1 MPPKRKNNLQVAKS
15 GRVEIVNVEDTG
27 NDKDPQKNQRKPPG
41 VLKTKSKKKS
51 PKGTKTR
58 AKKKDVDEDNVE
70 SIEENLD
77 DNAEED
83 VDIAD
88 CESINKKSLTILE
101 FLFFVVEI
109 DFSLGTRVFGY
120 RDLKTGKFQP
130 CSNYSF
136 TVDAFCDGKR
146 FDTKK

>member
-1 MPPKRKNNLQVAKS
+1 MGRKKKGALSRENLLK
-15 GRVEIVNVEDTG
+15 DL
-27 NDKDPQKNQRKPPG
+27 DKN
-41 VLKTKSKKKS
+41 SKKKS

-88 CESINKKSLTILE
+88 CESMNKKSLTILE